1 MSELPVSTPTFYGRS
16 TELEALFDVLDP
28 SGPGRKGV
36 AIFGIGGS
44 GKTQLALKYIKEKK
58 RLYSAV
64 IWINA
69 FTSEQLTQSFADA
82 FHMIS
87 KSWTHKDV
95 SNTYAGENMEYFVL
109 GRLRTTL
116 KRNWLLVID
125 SADDPNNH
133 NLTQLIPDCSF
144 GSIIVMS
151 TRKHASDILEPYGFE
166 GIELDKL
173 DDADATE
180 LLLDIT
186 RVQVSVS
193 FHGSRN
199 AIAIA
204 RELGGLPLA
213 LEQAGILLR
222 RRIVTPDNFIKEY
235 DAQYN
240 ELMSYL
246 PKAGEVQHDKARTI
260 YATLSILYSNIRKQS
275 PISAAILRLLAV
287 IGPTQIPLYIFL
299 NVFQSESASTITD
312 KEFQSIQKSTKSV
325 TIFRLHLTL
334 LEDFC
339 LVKIRPESREYPE
352 SVLSHQ
358 AICQWIIKSPSECE
372 PRWVIFVALGL
383 GNVLCRGERSLDRFV
398 SITKISTPNNYHE
411 TNTRAGRWAGLLQIR
426 TFQEYAFLGLAV
438 SIFLLKNPL
447 TPLLFN
453 PPMVSLQLNTLI

>member
-144 GSIIVMS
+144 GSIIVIS
-151 TRKHASDILEPYGFE
+151 TRKDASDILEPYGFE

-180 LLLDIT
+180 LLLD

-193 FHGSRN
+193 FHGSSN
-199 AIAIA
+199 AIAIV

-235 DAQYN
+235 HAQYN

-246 PKAGEVQHDKARTI
+246 PRAGEVQHDKARTI

-287 IGPTQIPLYIFL
+287 IGPTQTLSIYLNLLYDHHDI
-299 NVFQSESASTITD
+299 
-312 KEFQSIQKSTKSV
+312 
-325 TIFRLHLTL
+325 
-334 LEDFC
+334 
-339 LVKIRPESREYPE
+339 
-352 SVLSHQ
+352 
-358 AICQWIIKSPSECE
+358 
-372 PRWVIFVALGL
+372 
-383 GNVLCRGERSLDRFV
+383 
-398 SITKISTPNNYHE
+398 
-411 TNTRAGRWAGLLQIR
+411 
-426 TFQEYAFLGLAV
+426 
-438 SIFLLKNPL
+438 
-447 TPLLFN
+447 
-453 PPMVSLQLNTLI
+453 